1 MLHIYR
7 YTKVAKMLQR
17 KENNIMTENKMY
29 FTASELAEILGISV
43 GHAYKI
49 IRRLNDELQKEGY
62 IVIAGKVP
70 KRYVEK
76 RCFGFS
82 A

>member
-1 MLHIYR
+1 
-7 YTKVAKMLQR
+7 MLQR
-17 KENNIMTENKMY
+17 KENNIMIENKMY

-49 IRRLNDELQKEGY
+49 IRKLNDELQKDGY